1 MRAWIALALLS
12 ASWLFGVGLYG
23 PANFPAWVV
32 MVAAGTLLLI
42 VDPAS
47 SGATAGLPSS
57 ARNTVGQANRGT
69 RHFIPVGPRETWLA
83 LLLLAPA
90 VVATTGPYRAGPLLL
105 TAGLALALLA
115 SGRPRLKAAATAAF
129 TAGLVL
135 IVQGAAV
142 AVYIA
147 QTARTHDAPWP
158 TAPLLAG
165 IMNWLGA
172 EATADGP
179 YLVTHTMRE
188 THRLAVTWDLGLD
201 PGTLCFF
208 LGGLVLLGL
217 RPLRHSTR
225 LKAAA
230 VLALVIACW
239 LPVRAVLLTAV
250 YLHRAMRFPYDWP
263 LHVMNHFFSPWVS
276 LTLLAPPLLLAWR
289 LIRPRDE
296 NAEQPA
302 EPDPLGKGVRA
313 TAGLS
318 SSAASTV
325 GQANRGTRL
334 AALAPPSPWRRSGA
348 VALVLAGAALL
359 AVAGQL
365 DPVGTRKAGRVK
377 FVERH
382 STWSPTT
389 RPYDTATY
397 GEAASYN
404 YAAAYRWLGQFFTM
418 SQLLESDKI
427 DDATL
432 AGCDCLVIKLPSV
445 RYAPEEA
452 DAVVRF
458 VARGGGLLLIGD
470 HTNVDRSAAYMNDI
484 TRSFGFTYRDD
495 LLFGTVGSPYD
506 EHYEAAATPH
516 PAVAHVPWFDFA
528 VSCSVDPGSSR
539 GRPAILQTGLWS
551 MPPDYHMDNYHPIP
565 QHCPGMRVGAFI
577 QAWAARHGQGRAMAF
592 TDSTIFSNFCLF
604 QPGKSELLLNM
615 LEWLNHRDTGF
626 DTAAVLLGLGLA
638 AVAAAAWLARRWPA
652 AWLVLLAAAVGGW
665 SVAAVAT
672 AALQR
677 RALPLPPVL
686 RPQTRVVIDRT
697 TSVVPLAQGAFNED
711 QEGRGFGLLEQWIP
725 RLGYYTVRAAGAE
738 AFSGNALVV
747 ICPTR
752 RVDAVFRE
760 RLVRYVA
767 DGGKLLLLDSPENSA
782 STADDLLRPF
792 GLSIL
797 RNQAWQGTLTLKGQ
811 WPALHVDQAW
821 EVAGG
826 RPVATL
832 GTRPIAAVAPKGKGL
847 VMAVG
852 FGALWNDAGMG
863 FEWTEKPDTEMLS
876 RYQAMF
882 ALMQLLVEGKP
893 VIAPAK

>member
-23 PANFPAWVV
+23 PANLPVW
-32 MVAAGTLLLI
+32 MITVAAGTLLLLEGKRGQSPF
-42 VDPAS
+42 VRSTRRAVPANGDCPLFPPGGK
-47 SGATAGLPSS
+47 SGSPCCCWRRRSWRQQGPIAPDRCCWLLGWHW
-57 ARNTVGQANRGT
+57 RVG
-69 RHFIPVGPRETWLA
+69 
-83 LLLLAPA
+83 
-90 VVATTGPYRAGPLLL
+90 
-105 TAGLALALLA
+105 
-115 SGRPRLKAAATAAF
+115 SGRQRLKTAAAAAF

-142 AVYIA
+142 AVYVT

-158 TAPLLAG
+158 AAPLLAG

-179 YLVTHTMRE
+179 SLVTHTMRE

-201 PGTLCFF
+201 PGTLSFV

-217 RPLRHSTR
+217 RPLRHTTR
-225 LKAAA
+225 MKAAG

-239 LPVRAVLLTAV
+239 LPVRAALLTAV
-250 YLHRAMRFPYDWP
+250 FLHRAMRFPYDWP

-276 LTLLAPPLLLAWR
+276 LAMLAPPLLLAWR
-289 LIRPRDE
+289 LVRPVQD
-296 NAEQPA
+296 
-302 EPDPLGKGVRA
+302 RA
-313 TAGLS
+313 DQQAGD
-318 SSAASTV
+318 V
-325 GQANRGTRL
+325 PI
-334 AALAPPSPWRRSGA
+334 APPRPWRRSGA

-432 AGCDCLVIKLPSV
+432 AGCNVLVIKLPSV

-452 DAVVRF
+452 NAVVRF

-495 LLFGTVGSPYD
+495 LLFGSAGSPYD

-528 VSCSVDPGSSR
+528 VSCSVDPGWSR

-551 MPPDYHMDNYHPIP
+551 MPPDYHMENYHPIP
-565 QHCPGMRVGAFI
+565 QHCPGMRSGAFI
-577 QAWAARHGQGRAMAF
+577 QAWAARHGEGRAMAF

-615 LEWLNHRDTGF
+615 LEWLNHRDAGF

-638 AVAAAAWLARRWPA
+638 ALAAAVWLTATTHRDCPDFRGNCGENGTVPLGRTA
-652 AWLVLLAAAVGGW
+652 TLLLAAAVGGW

-672 AALQR
+672 AAFQR
-677 RALPLPPVL
+677 RVLPLPPAP

-738 AFSGNALVV
+738 AFSGDALVV

-752 RVDAVFRE
+752 RVDEAFRD

-767 DGGKLLLLDSPENSA
+767 DGGKLLVLDSPENSA

-797 RNQAWQGTLTLKGQ
+797 RGQAWQGTLTLPAPLSTRGRGAGGEGALPEGN
-811 WPALHVDQAW
+811 WPALHVERAW
-821 EVAGG
+821 EIAGG

-863 FEWTEKPDTEMLS
+863 FEWTEKPDAEMLS
-876 RYQAMF
+876 RYQALF
-882 ALMQLLVEGKP
+882 AVMQLLVEGKP
-893 VIAPAK
+893 VVAPAK